1 MTALEP
7 SGTLD
12 GLIAN
17 NVASARVALLKY
29 IIQMPN
35 SMVDDAIANID
46 DIKTKIEVIQEEQHG

>member
-46 DIKTKIEVIQEEQHG
+46 DIKTKIEVIQEEQNG